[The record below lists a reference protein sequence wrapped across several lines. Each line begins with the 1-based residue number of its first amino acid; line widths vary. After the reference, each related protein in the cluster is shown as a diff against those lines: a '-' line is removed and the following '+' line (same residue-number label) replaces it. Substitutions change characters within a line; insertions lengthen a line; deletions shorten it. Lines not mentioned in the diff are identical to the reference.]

1 MSDTQAT
8 DGVLEEILQYNQQRK
23 PKLVRLKLRR
33 MLKDPFTFFR
43 GAIHLFARDWSEL
56 CPPELGP
63 EHPDLR

>member
-8 DGVLEEILQYNQQRK
+8 DGVLEAILQYNQPRK

-43 GAIHLFARDWSEL
+43 GTIHFFAATGLSYAHRT
-56 CPPELGP
+56 LG
-63 EHPDLR
+63 RTS